1 MNEERKNIVM
11 KNLLFIKKTNV
22 DEEDTTYVVHMDSLA
37 PPIAIMLAIIDK
49 EQLPV
54 QVIKDDSAV
63 DILSVIEE
71 VKELKEQLDL
81 VKGAEKIYTGK
92 GYNST
97 IKKLELDETLSKET
111 LIRKI
116 QAEIDNSLRELSFE
130 EQCALFEKSYISL
143 NSEEKQLFSIKV
155 IEEMIKGG
163 NDNNGNH

>member
-1 MNEERKNIVM
+1 M
-11 KNLLFIKKTNV
+11 KNLIFIRKTNV
-22 DEEDTTYVVHMDSLA
+22 DEKDTTYVVHMDSLA
-37 PPIAIMLAIIDK
+37 PSMAIMLAIIDK
-49 EQLPV
+49 EQLPI

-71 VKELKEQLDL
+71 VKGLKDQLDL

-92 GYNST
+92 NYNST
-97 IKKLELDETLSKET
+97 IKKLELNETLSKET

-116 QAEIDNSLRELSFE
+116 QAEIDNSLRELSLE

-143 NSEEKQLFSIKV
+143 DSEEKQLFSIKV

-163 NDNNGNH
+163 NDNNENR

>member
-1 MNEERKNIVM
+1 M
-11 KNLLFIKKTNV
+11 KNLIFIKKTNV
-22 DEEDTTYVVHMDSLA
+22 DEEDTTYVVHMDSSA
-37 PPIAIMLAIIDK
+37 PSIAIMLAIIDK

-63 DILSVIEE
+63 DILSVMEE
-71 VKELKEQLDL
+71 VNELKEQLDL

-116 QAEIDNSLRELSFE
+116 QAEIDNSLRELSLE

-163 NDNNGNH
+163 NDNNENR